1 MQENESHST
10 TFRQKVGTMYW
21 YFQLSVLFVAVF
33 LVVLSAINNRTSAYL
48 FSRSVQVSSSLPGA
62 NTSQLYN
69 FDLTG
74 TPTIG
79 SWAFEYCS
87 NSPLRYI
94 PCIAPSGMSSS
105 GAVLAA
111 QSGETGF
118 TIHPDTTLTPNR
130 VILTRT
136 PIAATPG
143 PKIYNLNNITNPTGS
158 LGTVF
163 VRISSYAT
171 TDATGPHNDE
181 GAVTYSIQNP
191 LTVSVYVPPFLIL
204 CTGVT
209 VSIDCTS
216 SNGVTVDMGELSKV
230 APNTATTQFSVATN
244 SFTGYV
250 ASMQGSPMT
259 AGNQVIPALTTAAN
273 SQVGVGQFGINLRQN
288 TLPGVGND
296 IEGNGSGAVN
306 ANYATPNLFRFQNG
320 DVIASSSQS
329 TEFNRYTISYLV
341 NIPNNQAAGRYAS
354 TITVIATTTF

>member
-1 MQENESHST
+1 MQDDQNIE
-10 TFRQKVGTMYW
+10 KVYSSRGSSIFW
-21 YFQLSVLFVAVF
+21 YFQLSILLIAAF
-33 LVVLSAINNRTSAYL
+33 LVILNALNNRTSAYL
-48 FSRSVQVSSSLPGA
+48 FSRSVQVGSSLPGA
-62 NTSQLYN
+62 TTTQLFD

-74 TPTIG
+74 SPMIG
-79 SWAFEYCS
+79 SWVFEYCS

-94 PCIAPSGMSSS
+94 PCVAPTGMDSSA
-105 GAVLAA
+105 AVLTS
-111 QSGETGF
+111 QTGETGF
-118 TIHPDTTLTPNR
+118 TIHPDTALSTNKI
-130 VILTRT
+130 ILTRT
-136 PIAATPG
+136 PAVASPG
-143 PKIYNLNNITNPTGS
+143 QKLYNFSNITNPTSS

-163 VRISSYAT
+163 VRITDYAAD
-171 TDATGPHNDE
+171 DATGAYNDE

-204 CTGVT
+204 CAGVT

-230 APNTATTQFSVATN
+230 SPNTATTQFAVATN

-259 AGNQVIPALTTAAN
+259 AGNQVIPAMAVPST

-288 TLPGVGND
+288 TVPSVGTD
-296 IEGNGSGAVN
+296 VEGNGTGAVN
-306 ANYATPNLFRFQNG
+306 SNYATPNLFRFQNG
-320 DVIASSSQS
+320 DVLASSVQS

-341 NIPNNQAAGRYAS
+341 NIPNGQAAGRYAS